1 MRDIL
6 DMNFRILLILG
17 NLVFI
22 IEYIGQWKI
31 ISV

>member
-6 DMNFRILLILG
+6 GMNFQILLILE

-22 IEYIGQWKI
+22 IECIEQWKI
-31 ISV
+31 I